1 MAPILLRTKH
11 VINRNMVTQMKSNTI
26 LTVLAIV
33 TSFAA
38 MPAHAATCSFSN
50 TVAITGINLVNPDR
64 STGAALP
71 LITPLNPLNP
81 TACIVADG
89 NISGN
94 IPVGDNIG
102 TWGEGVL
109 NGGAKKNT
117 DPIFDPYFLPPSNP
131 STGIELN
138 AFYLPG
144 GASTYPQEKLV
155 NGVDPGWIKL
165 YSTDGG
171 YGVNPTLGNLSLV
184 ISELMTITVDSTGT
198 KGSWSLNLEP
208 DIIAQ
213 VQSVLGRNA
222 FDHLAFIL
230 KSSTKSIVYDF
241 DFNVYAQYFASQ
253 GYGVP
258 FDYVTP
264 YDFSGT
270 WEMTDFFNPNE
281 NNQQG
286 LSHLEIWARDPDA
299 QQTVPEPASLALL
312 GLGLASL
319 GLSRRKAKQQ

>member
-11 VINRNMVTQMKSNTI
+11 VINRNMVTKMKSNTI
-26 LTVLAIV
+26 LTILAIA

-50 TVAITGINLVNPDR
+50 TVAITGINLVNPDG
-64 STGAALP
+64 SAGAALAIP
-71 LITPLNPLNP
+71 DLNP
-81 TACIVADG
+81 TACIVADT

-94 IPVGDNIG
+94 YPVGDNIG
-102 TWGEGVL
+102 LLNWGVL
-109 NGGAKKNT
+109 NGGSGNGANSQV
-117 DPIFDPYFLPPSNP
+117 FDPYFLPPSNP

-138 AFYLPG
+138 SAYLPG

-171 YGVNPTLGNLSLV
+171 YGANPTLGNLSLV
-184 ISELMTITVDSTGT
+184 ISQLMTINVTRNTDTTAGE
-198 KGSWSLNLEP
+198 WSINLDP
-208 DIIAQ
+208 QIITQ
-213 VQSVLGRNA
+213 VQNVLGRNA

-230 KSSTKSIVYDF
+230 KSSQEAIVYDF
-241 DFNVYAQYFASQ
+241 DFNVYAQYFASLGQ
-253 GYGVP
+253 NIP

-270 WEMTDFFNPNE
+270 WKTTDFTNKNG
-281 NNQQG
+281 QVQG
-286 LSHLEIWARDPDA
+286 ISHLEIWARDPDA
-299 QQTVPEPASLALL
+299 TQDIPEPATLVLL
-312 GLGLASL
+312 GLGLVGL
-319 GLSRRKAKQQ
+319 GLSRRKNKQQ